1 VHGGAEL
8 THELESAPV
17 RRILVAVMVGIG
29 ALALVG
35 LVVWWP
41 VGDPAV
47 DEQALGF
54 ADRVNATIVASE
66 LGSCPSA
73 GLVDQSGATEAEC
86 LVVSAHLTGGA
97 SSGEIVTLELAAD
110 AQTRGSSVAP
120 GDKVVLNDG
129 GPDVAAEVRY
139 SLADMQRSRP
149 LWVLAVV
156 FAVVVV
162 ALGRL
167 KGLMAL
173 AGIVLS
179 LGVLLVFVFPALLDG
194 AAPIGVALTG
204 ATIIAFF
211 TFFMAHGVN
220 DRTVVALLGTMA
232 SLGLTAA
239 LAVGFSAAAQL
250 SGLASE
256 DALTLSAFAPSLD
269 FKGLLLAA
277 IIIGTLGVLDDVTIT
292 QVSAVWELYQADPD
306 LGARQLYGAGV
317 RIGRDH
323 IASAVNTLILAYTAA
338 ALPLLLMFTQSGL
351 AFGQV
356 LTTET
361 VAVEIVQT
369 LVGSIGLVAS
379 VPLTTALACLVITR
393 TAGLPDRPRWGQR
406 ERAPDPDRWQGWPFA
421 ERQQP
426 RPPAP
431 PATYPDGDPW
441 RLGP

>member
-1 VHGGAEL
+1 VHGADEL
-8 THELESAPV
+8 THELESMPV
-17 RRILVAVMVGIG
+17 RRVLVAVTAGIAG
-29 ALALVG
+29 LALVG
-35 LVVWWP
+35 LVLWWP
-41 VGDPAV
+41 GGDPTV
-47 DEQALGF
+47 DEEALGF
-54 ADRVNATIVASE
+54 TDRVNATIVASE
-66 LGSCPSA
+66 LGACPSA
-73 GLVDQSGATEAEC
+73 GLVDPSGATETEC
-86 LVVSAHLTGGA
+86 LVVSAELTSGA
-97 SSGEIVTLELAAD
+97 SSGETVTLEVPAD
-110 AQTRGSSVAP
+110 AETPTPGVAP

-139 SLADMQRSRP
+139 SVADMQRSRP

-156 FAVVVV
+156 FAIVVV

-179 LGVLLVFVFPALLDG
+179 LGVLVVFVFPALLDG
-194 AAPIGVALTG
+194 AAPVGVALTG
-204 ATIIAFF
+204 ATIIAFC

-220 DRTVVALLGTMA
+220 DRTLVALLGTMA
-232 SLGLTAA
+232 SLALTAA
-239 LAVGFSAAAQL
+239 LAIGFSAASQL

-256 DALTLSAFAPSLD
+256 DALTLSAFAPGLD

-292 QVSAVWELYQADPD
+292 QVSAVWELHKADPD

-323 IASAVNTLILAYTAA
+323 IASTVNTLILAYTAA

-379 VPLTTALACLVITR
+379 VPLTTALASLVITR
-393 TAGLPDRPRWGQR
+393 VADLGDGPRWARRDRGLD
-406 ERAPDPDRWQGWPFA
+406 PDPWQGWPFG
-421 ERQQP
+421 EREQL
-426 RPPAP
+426 RPPARP
-431 PATYPDGDPW
+431 TTYPDDDPW
-441 RLGP
+441 RIGP